1 MARALR
7 RYGRGVKIARL
18 TVDDAEALRDLRRE
32 ALLKHPTAFSADPD
46 IESRLTLDDWR
57 QRLSSRVWF
66 GGNRDGVLCGMIAYS
81 TEASKKT
88 RHTAFVGS
96 MYVRESERG
105 GGMADALMAAFLEHA
120 AQNVEQVMLNVEA
133 GNERAIRFYERN
145 GFRTVGRMP
154 RSILVDG
161 SYYDELA
168 MYRSVANPQTV
179 IPGERGEA

>member
-1 MARALR
+1 VR
-7 RYGRGVKIARL
+7 VARL
-18 TVDDAEALRDLRRE
+18 TADDAEALRDLRRE

-46 IESRLTLDDWR
+46 IESKLTLEDWR
-57 QRLSSRVWF
+57 LRLSSRAWF
-66 GGNRDGVLCGMIAYS
+66 GGKRDGVLCGMIAYS
-81 TEASKKT
+81 IEASKKT

-105 GGMADALMAAFLEHA
+105 GGLADALMAAFLEHA

-133 GNERAIRFYERN
+133 GNARAIRFYERH

-161 SYYDELA
+161 TYYDELV
-168 MYRSVANPQTV
+168 MYRTVSDPQIV
-179 IPGERGEA
+179 IPGERREARDS